1 MSKAKIAITMKKNLL
16 EEIDRLIEDG
26 MFVNRSQTIEAAVE
40 EKVGR
45 LRRTRLLRECRKLD
59 PTEEKE
65 LAEEGLPRDETE
77 WPKY

>member
-59 PTEEKE
+59 PASEKE
-65 LAEEGLPRDETE
+65 LAEESLPKDETE
-77 WPKY
+77 WPEY